1 MESPKRTHGL
11 IILVF
16 TFQLPHP
23 VLLFPKNLSEGGSQE
38 KIANQSKWTEL
49 VFKFQQSHC
58 FAQSHLINTA
68 RSLLSHSPFPCWPPA
83 GLTQTK
89 LDHYPWPDAFLSHIC
104 QPLLLTLL
112 SSLAKLTYFYPLSKP
127 SPVPMATYWGSSV
140 TMGTWLLGLNTPY
153 HHSIKKYGER
163 GSLVVRETEFRSSPW
178 EMCWGKGC
186 AVGSLESMPHPI
198 WVLLGWPHTHC
209 ADTMVCVCVWNCL
222 SILNIWRTSLEGTLG
237 ISRVSEETLISQLEG
252 TGITWS
258 PSLSYSLTHT
268 DITAG
273 HLPCQEDGNSI
284 IPGKPSQKRDLSTKQ
299 KA

>member
-1 MESPKRTHGL
+1 MESLKRTHGL

-16 TFQLPHP
+16 TFPLPHP
-23 VLLFPKNLSEGGSQE
+23 VLLIPKNLSEGGSQE

-68 RSLLSHSPFPCWPPA
+68 RSLLSYSPFPHWPPA

-89 LDHYPWPDAFLSHIC
+89 LDHYPWPDAFLSHIR

-178 EMCWGKGC
+178 EMCWGKRC

-198 WVLLGWPHTHC
+198 WSGLLH
-209 ADTMVCVCVWNCL
+209 
-222 SILNIWRTSLEGTLG
+222 
-237 ISRVSEETLISQLEG
+237 
-252 TGITWS
+252 
-258 PSLSYSLTHT
+258 
-268 DITAG
+268 
-273 HLPCQEDGNSI
+273 
-284 IPGKPSQKRDLSTKQ
+284 
-299 KA
+299 